1 MREEL
6 LKGLTEEQIKKV
18 EACKNAEEILAL
30 AKEEGVTLSD
40 EQLEAVSG
48 GCGIKIKDPQKY
60 IVDETLEQTCLYKIE
75 TSCYSCGSHNFT
87 QQFDTQKYITG
98 TKVNCTCNDC
108 GCTWSVTLA

>member
-40 EQLEAVSG
+40 EQLEATH
-48 GCGIKIKDPQKY
+48 KA
-60 IVDETLEQTCLYKIE
+60 
-75 TSCYSCGSHNFT
+75 
-87 QQFDTQKYITG
+87 ITG
-98 TKVNCTCNDC
+98 TKVNCKCNDC
-108 GCTWSVTLA
+108 GYTWSVTLAD